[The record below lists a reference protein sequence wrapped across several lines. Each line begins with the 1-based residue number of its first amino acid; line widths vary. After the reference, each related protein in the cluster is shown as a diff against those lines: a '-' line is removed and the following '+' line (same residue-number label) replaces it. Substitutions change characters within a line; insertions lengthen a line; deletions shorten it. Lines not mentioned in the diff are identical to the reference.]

1 MSMRIFVLILLLC
14 SNNLYSQT
22 YDSIELKKIQVN
34 GFTLGAKKDDLVK
47 HFGEPK
53 KVVTVESA
61 PGKDLYSN
69 YYYQKNRLRV
79 SPVSTFNGFRLTE
92 DDFVLTCGEFT
103 VKPGDSLK
111 EFAIN
116 FPVSFQTF
124 TKHKTDK
131 FKLRIKGTNST
142 IIFKIKKEIIEEI
155 EVKEEAP

>member
-1 MSMRIFVLILLLC
+1 MRLFVLILLLC
-14 SNNLYSQT
+14 SNNLYSQH
-22 YDSIELKKIQVN
+22 YDSVEVKQVQVN

-79 SPVSTFNGFRLTE
+79 SPISTFNGFRLVE
-92 DDFVLTCGEFT
+92 DGFVLTCGEFA

-116 FPVSFQTF
+116 FPVSYQTF

-142 IIFKIKKEIIEEI
+142 IIFKIVKEIIEEI

>member
-1 MSMRIFVLILLLC
+1 MRLFILILLLC
-14 SNNLYSQT
+14 SNHLYSQV
-22 YDSIELKKIQVN
+22 YDSIEVKQVQVN
-34 GFTLGAKKDDLVK
+34 GFTLGAKKDELVK

-79 SPVSTFNGFRLTE
+79 SPQSTFNGFRLTE
-92 DDFVLTCGEFT
+92 DNFILTCREFV

-142 IIFKIKKEIIEEI
+142 IIFKIKNEIIEEI
-155 EVKEEAP
+155 EVKEESQ